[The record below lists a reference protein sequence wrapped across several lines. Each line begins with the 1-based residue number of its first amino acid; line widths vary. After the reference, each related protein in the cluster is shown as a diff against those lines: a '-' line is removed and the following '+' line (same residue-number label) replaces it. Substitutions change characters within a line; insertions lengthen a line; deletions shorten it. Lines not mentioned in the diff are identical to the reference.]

1 MAKRQVV
8 KEFLGKIVRAI
19 GRKKGKKAAK
29 KFLQSPEMKKLAKQ
43 SAELSKDIDKRLKKY
58 LYHIPITVDKNSS
71 FIINSNRFITCRDL
85 SF

>member
-19 GRKKGKKAAK
+19 GRKKWKKSAK

-43 SAELSKDIDKRLKKY
+43 SAELSKDIDKRLKKDAEAGDTTAQDVLAVLKQMGY
-58 LYHIPITVDKNSS
+58 
-71 FIINSNRFITCRDL
+71 
-85 SF
+85 

>member
-19 GRKKGKKAAK
+19 GKKKGTKAAK

-43 SAELSKDIDKRLKKY
+43 SAELANDIEKKMKKDADSGDDTAQDVLDVLKQMGY
-58 LYHIPITVDKNSS
+58 
-71 FIINSNRFITCRDL
+71 
-85 SF
+85 

>member
-8 KEFLGKIVRAI
+8 KEFLGKIIRAI

-43 SAELSKDIDKRLKKY
+43 RAELSKDIDKRLKKDAEAGDTTAQDVLAVLKQMGY
-58 LYHIPITVDKNSS
+58 
-71 FIINSNRFITCRDL
+71 
-85 SF
+85 